1 MEAKPDYKDLTNLLS
16 LIEQQGQL
24 ITTLSD
30 RLDTLNEFIELQATR
45 IRRIEENID
54 ECRKQI

>member
-1 MEAKPDYKDLTNLLS
+1 MEVKPDYKDLTNLLS
-16 LIEQQGQL
+16 LIEQQGKL

-54 ECRKQI
+54 E